1 MLRGWNRRIHGFVAQ
16 AIAGAKVI
24 GLFVGGQGKRLGG
37 VEKGNLTFDGA
48 KLLGRL
54 LATCREALPGSPV
67 VLVGQ
72 AHAYAEHGLL
82 ALADEPAGIGPL
94 GGLRA
99 LLRHA
104 ETVGAEV
111 ALALACDLPHLE
123 AALVRRLASE
133 SPAAAFVAPR
143 DGTLWY
149 TLVARYG
156 VDALPAVEAT
166 IAAGERALQRVVQ
179 KLGGRAVELSVN
191 ATEHAELRDWDTP
204 EDVARSQASKR

>member
-1 MLRGWNRRIHGFVAQ
+1 MTARVSQATLRAP
-16 AIAGAKVI
+16 VI

-37 VEKGNLTFDGA
+37 VDKGNLTFDGA

-54 LATCREALPGSPV
+54 IATCREALPSSPV

-72 AHAYAEHGLL
+72 AAPYAEHGLR
-82 ALADEPAGIGPL
+82 ALSDEPAGIGPL

-104 ETVGAEV
+104 EGLGANA
-111 ALALACDLPHLE
+111 ALALACDLPHLGVS
-123 AALVRRLASE
+123 LVRRLGSE
-133 SPAAAFVAPR
+133 SPEADFLAPR
-143 DGTLWY
+143 DGTLWH

-156 VDALPAVEAT
+156 AGALAAVDET

-179 KLGGRAVELSVN
+179 RLGARAVELTVN
-191 ATEHAELRDWDTP
+191 ESERSELRDWDTP
-204 EDVARSQASKR
+204 EDVASSSADPR